1 MLRTRLWSWLLTCA
15 ILLSSAPSAFS
26 AQQNMKPGGA
36 VTKLG
41 RGAVNVVTGWVEI
54 PKRIYETSAMQGN
67 AAGWTWGLLRG
78 LGYGFVRTAAGFYEV
93 VTFPVPQPADYASV
107 IHPEYVFVDE
117 LELPP
122 ASTTTSSTTDYKY
135 R

>member
-1 MLRTRLWSWLLTCA
+1 MPPRRLWFGLFLCATLLGHPLA
-15 ILLSSAPSAFS
+15 SASSEQSV
-26 AQQNMKPGGA
+26 KPGGA
-36 VTKLG
+36 ATKLG

-93 VTFPVPQPADYASV
+93 LTFPVPQPPDYAPV
-107 IHPEYVFVDE
+107 IMPEYVFVDE
-117 LELPP
+117 TALPP
-122 ASTTTSSTTDYKY
+122 ASASTAASDYKY